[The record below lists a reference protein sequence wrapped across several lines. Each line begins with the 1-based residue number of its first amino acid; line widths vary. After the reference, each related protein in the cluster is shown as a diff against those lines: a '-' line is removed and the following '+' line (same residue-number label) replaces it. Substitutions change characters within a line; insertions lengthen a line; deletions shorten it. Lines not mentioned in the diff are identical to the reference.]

1 MSLKQVSLQRISQ
14 DHSAMITILSGRRMR
29 LQAAATLWRQ
39 CGGGALVSYLLKVN
53 DESVTADILPI
64 LVNRH
69 VTVFLGFNNLMQSI
83 ELN

>member
-1 MSLKQVSLQRISQ
+1 
-14 DHSAMITILSGRRMR
+14 MITILSGRRMR

-64 LVNRH
+64 LVNSLHRKEKSW
-69 VTVFLGFNNLMQSI
+69 N
-83 ELN
+83 ELSVETCFELQPLIKQLLHSKYEE